1 MPGIDPV
8 AYVRAL
14 QPFDELPPPLF
25 DQVAQTLDVSFYPA
39 GTRLVY
45 PGGEPLHHL
54 YVIRKGSV
62 KLLREG
68 RALQVLE
75 EGEIFGYTSLLRH
88 EATLDVVVEEDLV
101 AYRLPEAAFALLLND
116 ARFARHFASR
126 AAERLQASLARGEV
140 ASFRPDLELEIGQI
154 ATRAPVWVTPDVSAS
169 EAARTMRRERISSV
183 LVRGDPAGIVTDR
196 DLRSRVLAEGLGP
209 GTLADQICSRP
220 LGTVPATTP
229 IHAAW
234 TFLLDEGVHHLPVT
248 RDGEIVGII
257 TSTDLLRHTAPG
269 PIAVLRSVER
279 LASRDHLPGYAGRV
293 AEMAASLVASGL
305 DAIRIAG
312 FVARL
317 NDVLLRR
324 ILQWAE
330 ADLGAPPAPYAWIVF
345 GSEGRMEQTLLT
357 DQDNAVV
364 YADAGAGHREWF
376 HALSE
381 RANADL
387 VAAGFPECRGGY
399 MARSWHGPLTEWAER
414 FRGWIDVPDPKALL
428 VASIFFDYRRA
439 GGALDLAPLD
449 EILAEARRK
458 TAFLRL
464 LARASMEFHPP
475 QRILLRVRGDS
486 STVDLKAQGL
496 SPVVFL
502 ARCFGLEAG
511 TRARST
517 LERLAAAT
525 RAGLV
530 AEEERAAVS
539 EAFRF
544 VLGLRLRRELEAWS
558 RGAPA
563 TSTLSVGELT
573 AIERTRLKEAF
584 RDIARWHGAASHH
597 YHVEF

>member
-1 MPGIDPV
+1 MTGIDPV

-14 QPFDELPPPLF
+14 PPFDELPPPLF
-25 DQVAQTLDVSFYPA
+25 DQVAKTLDVSFHPA

-54 YVIRKGSV
+54 YVIRNGSV

-68 RALQVLE
+68 RVLQVLE

-101 AYRLPEAAFALLLND
+101 ACRLPERAFALLLSD

-140 ASFRPDLELEIGQI
+140 ASFRPDLELEVGQI
-154 ATRAPVWVTPDVSAS
+154 AARAPVWVTPDVSVG
-169 EAARTMRRERISSV
+169 EVARTMRRERISSV
-183 LVRGDPAGIVTDR
+183 LVRGDPPGVVTDR
-196 DLRSRVLAEGLGP
+196 DLRGRVLAEGLGP
-209 GTLADQICSRP
+209 GTPANRICSRP

-229 IHAAW
+229 VHAAW
-234 TFLLDEGVHHLPVT
+234 TYLLEKGVHHLPVT
-248 RDGEIVGII
+248 RDGDIVGVV

-269 PIAVLRSVER
+269 PITVLRSVER
-279 LASRDHLPGYAGRV
+279 LASRDHLPGYASRV
-293 AEMAASLVASGL
+293 TEMASSLLASGL

-317 NDVLLRR
+317 NDALLQR

-330 ADLGAPPAPYAWIVF
+330 AELGAPPAPYAWIVF

-357 DQDNAVV
+357 DQDNALV
-364 YADAGAGHREWF
+364 YADAGDGRREWF
-376 HALSE
+376 LGLAE

-387 VAAGFPECRGGY
+387 VAAGFPECPGGY
-399 MARSWHGPLTEWAER
+399 MARSWHGPLSEWADR
-414 FRGWIDVPDPKALL
+414 FRGWIDVPNPKALL

-439 GGALDLAPLD
+439 GGALDLTPLD
-449 EILAEARRK
+449 EILAEAKRK

-464 LARASMEFHPP
+464 FASASMEYHPP
-475 QRILLRVRGDS
+475 QHLLLRLRGDS

-502 ARCFGLEAG
+502 ARCYGLEAG

-517 LERLAAAT
+517 LERLDAAA

-544 VLGLRLRRELEAWS
+544 VLGLRLRRELDARS
-558 RGAPA
+558 RGAPV
-563 TSTLSVGELT
+563 TSRISLGALT

-584 RDIARWHGAASHH
+584 REIERWHGAAKDHF
-597 YHVEF
+597 HVEF